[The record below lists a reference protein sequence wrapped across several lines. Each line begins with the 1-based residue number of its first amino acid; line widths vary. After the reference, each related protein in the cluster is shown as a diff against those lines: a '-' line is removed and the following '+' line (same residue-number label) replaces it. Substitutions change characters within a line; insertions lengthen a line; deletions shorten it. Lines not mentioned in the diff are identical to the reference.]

1 MTTQLLELQELSILV
16 SIYKDLT
23 SGSSPYTTPG
33 ATTAVLILDKMI
45 GKKAD
50 RIARISGLNDE

>member
-23 SGSSPYTTPG
+23 SNSSPYTTPG
-33 ATTAVLILDKMI
+33 ATTATIILDKMI

>member
-23 SGSSPYTTPG
+23 SSSSPYTTPG
-33 ATTAVLILDKMI
+33 AVTAVLVLDRMI

-50 RIARISGLNDE
+50 RIAKISGLNDE